1 MSELGRPLSVLR
13 RTTFLS
19 SLHLHLLHLL
29 LPVLRLLHPQHSLFN
44 HPPRLA
50 MLPALL
56 LPPTLL
62 FALWAGPALAGDVS
76 FGKACNPDH
85 QKLQEG
91 TYQFQT
97 DCDAMTFCAANSTCA
112 HKGCR
117 SDEFPF
123 GYPQNAKLPPK
134 CDKGFFCPDEQD
146 QCQPVL
152 PVGSPCQFNRD
163 DECEGPPNFKE
174 LADTSGFGLNVNGS
188 VCLNNIC
195 MWANVTVGLPCVVQ
209 NTAYTAYGPDGE
221 FIDIVSRGN
230 CRVGLYCDAQKLV
243 CVQNKAVGEQCDAD
257 KECDTY
263 NCLDSGVCGA
273 RADTPRQVG
282 KWVYVVVGVCIFG
295 GMVGTLV
302 GLYFIHRKD
311 RMQEREKRLQYW
323 REQNAFRQNIMQMQ
337 ETARNS
343 LMSFTPNGSPR
354 STMYG
359 REQMQSEDSQ
369 VPMLH
374 AASKSSALRYY
385 VSDDGSQIDDRSDED
400 LMMRRREP
408 PQGMQGDRF

>member
-1 MSELGRPLSVLR
+1 
-13 RTTFLS
+13 
-19 SLHLHLLHLL
+19 
-29 LPVLRLLHPQHSLFN
+29 
-44 HPPRLA
+44 

-56 LPPTLL
+56 LPTTLL
-62 FALWAGPALAGDVS
+62 FALWARAGDVT
-76 FGKACNPDH
+76 FGNACNPDH

-97 DCDAMTFCAANSTCA
+97 DCDAMTFCAQNGTCA
-112 HKGCR
+112 HRGCR

-123 GYPQNAKLPPK
+123 GYSQDAKLPPK
-134 CDKGFFCPDEQD
+134 CGKGFFCPDEQD
-146 QCQPVL
+146 QCQPLL

-174 LADTSGFGLNVNGS
+174 LADTTGFGLNVNGS

-221 FIDIVSRGN
+221 FIDIVSRYVPSPIRHRGLRSNWTHQRYFWVPICGPIVTERSILVRRGN
-230 CRVGLYCDAQKLV
+230 CRVGLYCDSQQLV
-243 CVQNKAVGEQCDAD
+243 CVQAKAIGEQCDAD
-257 KECDTY
+257 KECSTF
-263 NCLDSGVCGA
+263 NCLDSGVCGE

-282 KWVYVVVGVCIFG
+282 KWVYVVVAICIVG

-323 REQNAFRQNIMQMQ
+323 REQNAFRQNILQMQ

-343 LMSFTPNGSPR
+343 LMSFTPTGSPR

-359 REQMQSEDSQ
+359 RDQVQSEDSQ
-369 VPMLH
+369 MPMLH
-374 AASKSSALRYY
+374 GASKSSALRYY

-400 LMMRRREP
+400 LMMRRRDPGEASRGE
-408 PQGMQGDRF
+408 QF

>member
-1 MSELGRPLSVLR
+1 
-13 RTTFLS
+13 
-19 SLHLHLLHLL
+19 
-29 LPVLRLLHPQHSLFN
+29 
-44 HPPRLA
+44 

-56 LPPTLL
+56 LPSTLL
-62 FALWAGPALAGDVS
+62 FALWAGPGPALAGDVP
-76 FGKACNPDH
+76 FLQPCNRDH

-91 TYQFQT
+91 TFQFQT
-97 DCDAMTFCAANSTCA
+97 DCDAMTYCAENSTCA
-112 HKGCR
+112 LRGCR
-117 SDEFPF
+117 NDEFPF
-123 GYPQNAKLPPK
+123 GYLKNVTLPPK

-146 QCQPVL
+146 QCQELL

-174 LADTSGFGLNVNGS
+174 LEDTTGFGLNYNGS

-230 CRVGLYCDAQKLV
+230 CRVGLYCDAQQLV
-243 CVQNKAVGEQCDAD
+243 CMQTKEVGEQCDAD
-257 KECDTY
+257 KECTTY
-263 NCLDSGVCGA
+263 NCLSSGVCGI
-273 RADTPRQVG
+273 RADTPREVA
-282 KWVYVVVGVCIFG
+282 KWVYVVVAVCILG
-295 GMVGTLV
+295 GMIGTLV
-302 GLYFIHRKD
+302 GLYFLHRKD

-343 LMSFTPNGSPR
+343 LMTFTPGGSPR

-359 REQMQSEDSQ
+359 RDQVQSEDSQ

-400 LMMRRREP
+400 LMMRRREH
-408 PQGMQGDRF
+408 GDGHRNERF